1 MSYENPWL
9 YHGLPLETEQTDGY
23 IGFVYLITNLVND
36 KKYVG
41 KKLFKFSRTKQ
52 VKGKKKRV
60 KIDSDWKDYYGSNV
74 ELNEDVKNQGPHNF
88 KREVLRL
95 CKSKGEC
102 NYQEAKSQ
110 FERLVLERDDY
121 YNGWISVKVH
131 KSHINKNK

>member
-9 YHGLPLETEQTDGY
+9 YYGIPLETDHTDGY
-23 IGFVYLITNLVND
+23 IGFVYLITNLTND

-52 VKGKKKRV
+52 VKGKKKRI
-60 KIDSDWKDYYGSNV
+60 KIDSDWKDYYGSNI
-74 ELNEDVKNQGPHNF
+74 ELNEDVKNIGLHNF

-102 NYQEAKSQ
+102 NYQEAKHQ